1 VVTYN
6 MMKTKLL
13 LGLLFVL
20 PVISGCTQATLD
32 NDYIKAQKL
41 IDVNSNQYTDM
52 AASGTLEDGVRV
64 IRISAQQF
72 NFDPALIIV
81 NKGERVRL
89 IIEVEDIPHGFEI
102 EGFNIPGYDIS
113 TIIRKG
119 TPLVLE
125 FLADEAGVW
134 EFICTIYCGFGHSE
148 MKGTFVI
155 R

>member
-72 NFDPALIIV
+72 NFDPALII
-81 NKGERVRL
+81 E
-89 IIEVEDIPHGFEI
+89 
-102 EGFNIPGYDIS
+102 
-113 TIIRKG
+113 
-119 TPLVLE
+119 
-125 FLADEAGVW
+125 
-134 EFICTIYCGFGHSE
+134 
-148 MKGTFVI
+148 
-155 R
+155 